1 MKGIDKMSEIKT
13 VEGLIKEIEK
23 QDDGIIKDGKGV
35 EVKDDIKNK

>member
-13 VEGLIKEIEK
+13 VEDLIKEIEK

-35 EVKDDIKNK
+35 EVKDDTKNK